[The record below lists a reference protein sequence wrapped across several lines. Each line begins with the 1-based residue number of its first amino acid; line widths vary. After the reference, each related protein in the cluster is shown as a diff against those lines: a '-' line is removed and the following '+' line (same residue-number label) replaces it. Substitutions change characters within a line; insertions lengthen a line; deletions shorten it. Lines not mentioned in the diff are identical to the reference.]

1 MPALMH
7 NISTIYRCACAY
19 RQDALE
25 AHGLRAGHA
34 SYLVAVCKTPGITQ
48 DQLAKR
54 ILINKSN
61 VARQLVF
68 LEEAGFVER
77 GPSPNDKRAILVYP
91 TDKALEIYPQI
102 RQIFRDWESLVAQ
115 DLTPDEQEMMIAILS
130 KMKTR
135 AAEWVEDNM
144 A

>member
-7 NISTIYRCACAY
+7 NISTIYRCAFAY
-19 RQDALE
+19 RQDAME
-25 AHGLRAGHA
+25 AHGLRAGHT

-54 ILINKSN
+54 IFINKSN
-61 VARQLVF
+61 VARQLVS

-77 GPSPNDKRAILVYP
+77 RPSPNDKRAILVYP
-91 TDKALEIYPQI
+91 TDKALALYPQI

-130 KMKTR
+130 KMKAR
-135 AAEWVEDNM
+135 AAEWMEENM